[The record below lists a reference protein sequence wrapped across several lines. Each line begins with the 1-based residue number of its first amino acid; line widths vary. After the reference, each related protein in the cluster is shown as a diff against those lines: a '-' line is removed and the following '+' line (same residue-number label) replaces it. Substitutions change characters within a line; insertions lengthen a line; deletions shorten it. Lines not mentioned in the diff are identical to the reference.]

1 MGRKRCTKWDEGKV
15 INNSNFV
22 HISEKVNG
30 LQLFEIGKELTTDV
44 GEAVA
49 IMMRNKDLDERVW
62 GLSFEFNMDE
72 IETTKCLYWLSGGD
86 NEWTTLHNYRNSW
99 KDCCWE
105 YRDRF
110 GERVIE
116 IIESAKTLGDIKS
129 GFLKYLNLPIL
140 YDFALEKDL
149 IR

>member
-1 MGRKRCTKWDEGKV
+1 MGRKRCTKWDDEKV
-15 INNSNFV
+15 LNNSRFV
-22 HISEKVNG
+22 HISERVNG

-49 IMMRNKDLDERVW
+49 IMMRNRELDERLW
-62 GLSFEFNMDE
+62 CLGFEFNTDE

-86 NEWTTLHNYRNSW
+86 NEWSTLHNYRTPWN
-99 KDCCWE
+99 DCCWE

-110 GERVIE
+110 GDKVLE
-116 IIESAKTLGDIKS
+116 IIENSETLDDIRR
-129 GFLKYLNLPIL
+129 GFMKYLSLPIL

>member
-1 MGRKRCTKWDEGKV
+1 MGRKRCTKWDEEKV

-86 NEWTTLHNYRNSW
+86 NEWTTLH
-99 KDCCWE
+99 K

-116 IIESAKTLGDIKS
+116 IIESAKTLGDINS